1 MDLMGL
7 YERLLAA
14 ALNSTTLDESL
25 VLYLKSTALS
35 HFVVEKAWVWPLCE
49 TLHFIGLALLI
60 GAIAPLDLRL
70 MGFLKRV
77 PISALHSL
85 APWAIAGF
93 VINLVTGTLF
103 FVGSP
108 GQYIANSSWYL
119 KLLFLAIAGV
129 NMLAFETTQKTRA
142 VAMDTE
148 TTTPGVF
155 KTIGAVSLVSWFMV
169 LYWGRMLAF
178 LGNAF

>member
-1 MDLMGL
+1 MRKMC
-7 YERLLAA
+7 A
-14 ALNSTTLDESL
+14 TP
-25 VLYLKSTALS
+25 
-35 HFVVEKAWVWPLCE
+35 FVVEKAWVWPLCE

-70 MGFLKRV
+70 MGFLKRI
-77 PISALHSL
+77 PLSALHAL
-85 APWAIAGF
+85 APWAITGF
-93 VINLVTGTLF
+93 VINLTTGLLF
-103 FVGSP
+103 FIGSP

-119 KLLFLAIAGV
+119 KLLFLAVAGV
-129 NMLAFETTQKTRA
+129 NMLAFETTQKKRA
-142 VAMDTE
+142 LAMEADE
-148 TTTPGVF
+148 RTPGLL